1 MRTHDPDTVRT
12 IEPRYADIYAHAV
25 ETRMGPA
32 RQLHVSG
39 QLGIDASGFLFPTF
53 QEQLR
58 QALRNIE
65 ALLESAGMNNGHIV
79 KATYYLTRAA
89 DLPALSA
96 IRSEVWGG
104 VRPAVTTL
112 VVAGLAGPDFLVEVE
127 VLAQDEGQ

>member
-1 MRTHDPDTVRT
+1 MRTHDPDTVRA

-25 ETRMGPA
+25 ETEMGGA
-32 RQLHVSG
+32 RQLHISG
-39 QLGIDASGFLFPTF
+39 QLGIDVSGHLFPTF
-53 QEQLR
+53 EDQLR
-58 QALRNIE
+58 QALRNVE
-65 ALLESAGMNNGHIV
+65 ALLESVGMTRAHIV
-79 KATYYLTRAA
+79 KATYYLTRAS

-127 VLAQDEGQ
+127 VLAQDEG